1 MENLSLLTSEGN
13 YRAAVQSYNSNGW
26 ESDHSDW
33 LHTESDYVYFT
44 VVDGKPSNV
53 KIVTD
58 KSTYTLGETV
68 TITPSATNAR
78 GFNYRIC
85 YGTYGDDTTVT
96 SDFSGFT
103 GSKQYTPDKAGTY
116 IVRVSALG
124 TDGYTDAEC
133 SFEVIGPNS
142 NPTDSDPETFT
153 VYYDANGGTGA
164 PAAQTK
170 ETGIAVTIQS
180 KIPERYYIVSMD
192 NNMDEDSGSKLF
204 PLPYIA
210 ATFTGWNTEQD
221 GTGTSYSAGSSYTTD
236 KSVTL
241 YAQWAPGKI
250 EKLYTLSF
258 NNGDK
263 VFDGWYTAPQG
274 GTKVSEG
281 TTVTGDMT
289 IYAHWRAATDPVI
302 ADQEGVHFEKHTIYF
317 QDQFTDVPPEQW
329 FTKSVASAFELGLMK
344 GNSATTFNPYGDV
357 TIAEAITMAARIHS
371 IYMTGSGNFVQSG
384 KWYQVYLDYA
394 YQNGVI
400 SKA

>member
-1 MENLSLLTSEGN
+1 
-13 YRAAVQSYNSNGW
+13 
-26 ESDHSDW
+26 
-33 LHTESDYVYFT
+33 
-44 VVDGKPSNV
+44 
-53 KIVTD
+53 
-58 KSTYTLGETV
+58 
-68 TITPSATNAR
+68 
-78 GFNYRIC
+78 
-85 YGTYGDDTTVT
+85 
-96 SDFSGFT
+96 
-103 GSKQYTPDKAGTY
+103 
-116 IVRVSALG
+116 
-124 TDGYTDAEC
+124 
-133 SFEVIGPNS
+133 
-142 NPTDSDPETFT
+142 
-153 VYYDANGGTGA
+153 
-164 PAAQTK
+164 
-170 ETGIAVTIQS
+170 
-180 KIPERYYIVSMD
+180 
-192 NNMDEDSGSKLF
+192 MDEDSGSKLF

-400 SKA
+400 SKAYYNCDVSQKATRAQFAEIFANSLPDKGLYPINSIGENAIPDVKSTDSYSSYVYKLYRAGILTGGDARGTFSPGTYITRAESAAIVSRMAESNNRVVFSLQ